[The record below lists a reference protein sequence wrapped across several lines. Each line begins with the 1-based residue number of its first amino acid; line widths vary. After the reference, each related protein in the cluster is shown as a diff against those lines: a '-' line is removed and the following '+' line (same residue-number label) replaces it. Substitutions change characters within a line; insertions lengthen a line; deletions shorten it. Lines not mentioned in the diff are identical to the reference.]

1 MGQFDIGD
9 ISTEAHAA
17 NIELFLEGFNLGE
30 DTLVIKGEGRRAD
43 EKSFIYIEK
52 GNYKGYGYYSD
63 QETLNNVEDLKN
75 FLTLQKETMLI
86 RNVIKTELKKN
97 KFIYEIITLS

>member
-1 MGQFDIGD
+1 M
-9 ISTEAHAA
+9 
-17 NIELFLEGFNLGE
+17 FLKGFNLGE

-52 GNYKGYGYYSD
+52 GNYKGYGYYSN
-63 QETLNNVEDLKN
+63 QENLNNVEDLKN

-86 RNVIKTELKKN
+86 RNVIKTELKK
-97 KFIYEIITLS
+97 KKSAYEIITLS